1 MILLVDFNM
10 RESDGRL
17 PALLIGESMS
27 QLSPGET
34 VIASDGEG
42 LECNARIS
50 EVSTNGRY
58 AMVETIGGTYRESTY
73 EPVAGDVFA

>member
-10 RESDGRL
+10 READGRL
-17 PALLIGESMS
+17 PALLTDDVMR

-34 VIASDGEG
+34 VIAVDGEG

-50 EVSTNGRY
+50 EVSPDGRY
-58 AMVETIGGTYRESTY
+58 AMLETIGGTFRESTY
-73 EPVAGDVFA
+73 QPAAGDVFA